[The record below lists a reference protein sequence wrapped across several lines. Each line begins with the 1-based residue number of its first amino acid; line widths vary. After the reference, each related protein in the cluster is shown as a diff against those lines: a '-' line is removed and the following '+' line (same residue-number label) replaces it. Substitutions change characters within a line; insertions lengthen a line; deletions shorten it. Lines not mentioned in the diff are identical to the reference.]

1 MKRSIL
7 KYIIATCLTLMVVS
21 YGCKEDFLEIDPLG
35 SLSESTLA
43 SKAGVNGLLIGAY
56 SLLDGHPGG
65 NAMPQSMSNWH
76 FGGVA
81 SDDAHKGS
89 EYGDQTD
96 LEFIENYS
104 ALPVNSYFNSKWISL
119 YNGVQRS
126 NDVLRTLALVK
137 DGSINAAESV
147 QIEAESKFL
156 RAVFHFEA
164 AKLWRNVPYIDENV
178 SFGKGNYNVSN
189 TEKSIWPLIEA
200 DFQFA
205 VNNLT
210 PTKPEAGRA
219 NSWAAKA
226 FLAKVY
232 MFQQKFSEAKILLND
247 IIANGVTAKGDKYG
261 LLPNYADNYN
271 PLKKNSLESVFAAQ
285 MSVYDGGNGA
295 NGNSGELYSWNGGPT
310 LCCGFYVPSFSLV
323 NSYKVDANGLP
334 LLDTWNASN
343 LKNDMN
349 IASADPFTPFADAV
363 DPRLDFTAG
372 RRGIPYN
379 DWGLMPGAS
388 WLVVQAAQGP
398 FNNKKNVPW
407 QKDRATTYENRRS
420 SINYNMIRFADVLLW
435 AAEVEVEIGGLAQ
448 AEAYVNQIRSRA
460 ADPTYWIKEYIDPS
474 QPMAGYT
481 STNAANYQ
489 IGLYS
494 GEFAAQGK
502 DFARK
507 AVRFERKLEL
517 AMEGHRFFDLQRYD
531 NGSGYMAYV
540 LNAYIAHENNS
551 FSDNSTGT
559 VEYLILK
566 GAIFT
571 KGQDEIYPI
580 PQSQIDLSMVEGKPT
595 LIQNPNY

>member
-1 MKRSIL
+1 MKRLLS
-7 KYIIATCLTLMVVS
+7 KLTITGFLALGIVVIEA
-21 YGCKEDFLEIDPLG
+21 CKEDFLEIPPIGL
-35 SLSESTLA
+35 LSETTLA

-81 SDDAHKGS
+81 SEDAHKGS

-119 YNGVQRS
+119 YNGAQRA

-137 DGSINAAESV
+137 DGSISETESV
-147 QIEAESKFL
+147 QIKAEATFL
-156 RAVFHFEA
+156 RALFHFEA
-164 AKLWRNVPYIDENV
+164 TKLWRNIPYIDE
-178 SFGKGNYNVSN
+178 SITFGKANYNVPN
-189 TEKSIWPLIEA
+189 DKPVWPLIEA
-200 DFQFA
+200 AFKFA
-205 VNNLT
+205 VDNLT
-210 PTKPEAGRA
+210 PVKSEAGRV

-232 MFQQKFSEAKILLND
+232 MFQQKFTEAKALLDD
-247 IIANGVTAKGDKYG
+247 IIANGVTAKGEKYG

-285 MSVYDGGNGA
+285 MSVYDNSNGQ

-334 LLDTWNASN
+334 LLDTWNDSD
-343 LKNDMN
+343 LKNDMGV
-349 IASADPFTPFADAV
+349 ASADPYTTFTDPI

-379 DWGLMPGAS
+379 DWGIMPGAS

-407 QKDRATTYENRRS
+407 QKDKATTYENRRS
-420 SINYNMIRFADVLLW
+420 SINYNFIRFSDVLLW
-435 AAEVEVEIGGLAQ
+435 AAEVEVEIGSLEKAR
-448 AEAYVNQIRSRA
+448 EYVNRVRARA
-460 ADPTYWIKEYIDPS
+460 ANPVYWIKTYIDPNA
-474 QPMAGYT
+474 PMAGFT
-481 STNAANYQ
+481 NVNAANYV
-489 IGLYS
+489 IGLYNTPWTD
-494 GEFAAQGK
+494 K
-502 DFARK
+502 TFARK
-507 AVRFERKLEL
+507 AVRFERKIEL

-531 NGSGYMAYV
+531 NGSGYMSDV

-551 FSDNSTGT
+551 FD
-559 VEYLILK
+559 YLILK
-566 GAIFT
+566 GAKFT
-571 KGQDEIYPI
+571 KGKNEIYPI
-580 PQSQIDLSMVEGKPT
+580 PQSQIDLSMVDGKPT
-595 LIQNPNY
+595 LTQNPNY

>member
-1 MKRSIL
+1 MKRLLSKLTI
-7 KYIIATCLTLMVVS
+7 TGCLALGIVVIEA
-21 YGCKEDFLEIDPLG
+21 CKEDFLEIPPIGL
-35 SLSESTLA
+35 LSETTLA

-119 YNGVQRS
+119 YNGAQRA

-137 DGSINAAESV
+137 DGSISETESV
-147 QIEAESKFL
+147 QIKAEATFL
-156 RAVFHFEA
+156 RALFHFEA
-164 AKLWRNVPYIDENV
+164 TKLWRNIPYIDE
-178 SFGKGNYNVSN
+178 SITFGKANYNVPN
-189 TEKSIWPLIEA
+189 DKPVWPLIEA
-200 DFQFA
+200 DFKFA
-205 VNNLT
+205 VDNLT
-210 PTKPEAGRA
+210 TVKSEAGRA

-232 MFQQKFSEAKILLND
+232 MFQQKFTDAKVLLDD
-247 IIANGVTAKGDKYG
+247 IIANGVTAKGEKYG

-285 MSVYDGGNGA
+285 MSVYDNSNGQ

-334 LLDTWNASN
+334 LLDTWNDTD
-343 LKNDMN
+343 LKNDMGV
-349 IASADPFTPFADAV
+349 ASSDPYTPFTDPV

-379 DWGLMPGAS
+379 DWGIMPGAS
-388 WLVVQAAQGP
+388 WLVAQAAQGP

-407 QKDRATTYENRRS
+407 QKDKATTYENRRS
-420 SINYNMIRFADVLLW
+420 SINYNFIRFSDVLLW
-435 AAEVEVEIGGLAQ
+435 AAEVEVEIGSLEKAR
-448 AEAYVNQIRSRA
+448 EYVNMVRARA
-460 ADPTYWIKEYIDPS
+460 ANPAYWIKTYINPAT
-474 QPMAGYT
+474 PMAGFT
-481 STNAANYQ
+481 SENAANYV
-489 IGLYS
+489 IGLYNTPWTD
-494 GEFAAQGK
+494 K
-502 DFARK
+502 TFARK
-507 AVRFERKLEL
+507 AVRFERKIEL

-531 NGSGYMAYV
+531 NGSGYMSDV

-551 FSDNSTGT
+551 FD
-559 VEYLILK
+559 YLILK
-566 GAIFT
+566 GAKFT
-571 KGQDEIYPI
+571 KGKNEIYPI
-580 PQSQIDLSMVEGKPT
+580 PQSQIDLSMVDGKPT
-595 LIQNPNY
+595 LTQNPNY